1 MSKWTIYD
9 RNGKVLHESVTKYD
23 GDGNVVQ
30 QDTLE
35 MSGKWMGESCI
46 TVSFKAAYPIDFQ
59 IGDYIIYRGE
69 KYVMNYDPT
78 VVKKS
83 SRGSYGES
91 FVYDSVKFN
100 ALTYEL
106 TDMKFHDWVLSDNK
120 IHYSSLPNFSF
131 YAADMNDLADRL
143 QACADRWC
151 KDNGYKAEDYWV
163 FYTPGKSGDVNP
175 YDRTLAR
182 AKDISTDE
190 TFLNNILSKWKK
202 IYGDDGSKTERDDER
217 LDRTISIS
225 NQTVWQGLAL
235 FKSQFGLNFLTRGR
249 DVYVG
254 SAGIVASHIFKY
266 GKGNGLY
273 EVHRQADTNQ
283 KVVTR
288 LHAYGSSDNL
298 PTRYYAEM
306 DMEVFGNAVAVY
318 KGTDRFQV
326 GLDITYKAE
335 MYNRPLTGSDGMY
348 LISIKLGD
356 NEIKAR
362 VQGRLDNG
370 NTLVYAKC
378 ISGDTDADNNTDT
391 KTFNAFLSALSKGSK
406 VYITEGVNK
415 DLAPTGFLDY
425 SANQLPNNMAINNL
439 MLPGFPKYALSE
451 ICKSEYSSDKD
462 VTTYYIRKTP
472 TDEWVVLHTEPGNH
486 VVTFSTDRHD
496 PYIVSP
502 NAATLGYKDDDIFC
516 TEENDDNGLKK
527 VYPSVEELTE
537 ADAGI
542 SSSTDYVNTIVKADV
557 VKDNGVYPKKTGTGV
572 PGFTVTVK
580 NLGFNLHDA
589 IADAGGE
596 SCKLSMKDGF
606 CGGREFDVPS
616 VDHNDD
622 GTWTLHCK
630 RCPDSSLD
638 LYYPYSYDMSIGN
651 EAGKTTNAYQIC
663 PGDKYVLLGIS
674 IKNTNYIWA
683 ASRKLLRKAIH
694 WLCKNDYTRY
704 TYNPKID
711 EIYMA
716 RQDVVAQ
723 ASGGKIE
730 SLHDTLKEGGVL
742 WFQDDD
748 LMMDGKVYIDQLSI
762 KENGNNGIPTYDITL
777 RNEVQVG
784 TIERIQNKVD
794 SIANDVRTG
803 NIPSTTTPSQIEN
816 IAIALGEQ
824 KWLSKEHD
832 DEAAGKITFRKGIR
846 IGTDGSYEI
855 TEGGIAKLAGVV
867 ADYLR
872 SSDFAK
878 GTAAGL
884 DGTGYGLTK
893 ADGKYTLEIDNI
905 IVRLKMIIANLE
917 VHEMSY
923 IGGTIVMSPCGGR
936 IDMVEAYSAS
946 GSVPAEGQTAYYR
959 CYFLASDSDGRAVT
973 NKWAI
978 GQLAKCKTYDYDS
991 GSKVTNKDY
1000 WRLVVGVSAAPV
1012 TINGKSYHYIDL
1024 SNKSDVVTQIASD
1037 GDSYGIEG
1045 VWADSN
1051 GVPEAGDHVIG
1062 MGHLWDTDRQDVAI
1076 TSASGWVLY
1085 KRINSYDL
1093 ADGKI
1098 VNQFDIAR
1106 SIITTDHLTIRP
1118 YADTSDAQTLPCMRG
1133 TWDASKAYGH
1143 NDLVTYDGQLWLC
1156 TVAVPNT
1163 VTGEEPSL
1171 SSTKWALYVE
1181 RGYDGAEGKA
1191 YDIQFTVGGTPV
1203 STLNTDT
1210 LQATDGTV
1218 TLQANF
1224 LLNGKP
1230 YMAES
1235 AVIELLDKDGNVLQT
1250 VTGDD
1255 GVTTLY
1261 SVDGGNIYADDS
1273 MTGITTDGGNVMV
1286 DTDSEAQNDNGKVT
1300 LVAGARNINYDI
1312 KGASGTVNLPDGCK
1326 YIKCSYKK
1334 GNDTL
1339 CEKTLTLLRNG
1350 EKGEKGEQGVPGKNG
1365 ADGKDGKDGA
1375 DGQPGKNGA
1384 NGADGKDGNDGISY
1398 RLVRLDDTSA
1408 TLKKTNNG
1416 TYKLSFRL
1424 HYQAIKAVGSK
1435 ESVQSI
1441 KTLSYKADG
1450 ATAYTDKAV
1459 NGTSADVSG
1468 TGTKEYGVN
1477 DTVSNIISVR
1487 ATLTDGTLLYDTVPV
1502 VMEAGAMIH
1511 VDSELGKIT
1520 EAVSDNK
1527 GRIGALEIASDNI
1540 SLHVSNMMYGASH
1553 NLLYDTRFG
1562 KPLWIAENGSY
1573 KDTVLMGYG
1582 IRHRLVMNNNNVALD
1597 ANINTDYTV
1606 LHDGSASILAGA
1618 EGLTADAYLGYR
1630 YNIPIEAGKTYTA
1643 SVWVM
1648 TYDVSKVDSSG
1659 IGIEMHY
1666 STAVMARDLMDGS
1679 KYGSLKPTTNGAWQ
1693 RMTLTMQAPTTAKY
1707 LEVCFF
1713 VARNGWVYFSQP
1725 QVEAGDTATDWAVN
1739 ELDAQQRAGID
1750 LRQGEIALSA
1760 KTTKIMDD
1768 YGELIALFADGKIQA
1783 RYIDA
1788 QTIVAQGI
1796 KAQTIDCGN
1805 ATFSNVTVSGNIE
1818 ATGGNIAGFSI
1829 TSVGGTPTLKSRYL
1843 SLTPNHII
1851 FHDTNSQTYDYYANL
1866 GSENIPLALRA
1877 KSDEHYNTAL
1887 ELQAQSYTQG
1897 GGSTTYGGRT
1907 FAAMNQAIRAD
1918 SGHYA
1923 GFRRQVLNLD
1933 RSATIISNFVG
1944 TETGNYLAMSGCT
1957 FVAKDNVSGMEI
1969 TLPSAPENGTEYY
1982 FIKAQSNYFS
1992 ILANGTDTIFT
2003 QGNKVSGY
2011 PVGSYF
2017 GIRLTYY
2024 EGVWYLN
2031 YMNS

>member
-9 RNGKVLHESVTKYD
+9 KKGKELHESVTKYD
-23 GDGNVVQ
+23 GDGNVVR

-35 MSGKWMGESCI
+35 MSGKWMGESFV
-46 TVSFKAAYPIDFQ
+46 TVSFKSAYPIDFQ
-59 IGDYIIYRGE
+59 IGDYIMYRGE

-83 SRGSYGES
+83 SRGSYGEG

-106 TDMKFHDWVLSDNK
+106 TDMKFHDWVLSDNT

-151 KDNGYKAEDYWV
+151 KDNGYKTEDYWV
-163 FYTPGKSGDVNP
+163 FYTPGKSGDKNP
-175 YDRTLAR
+175 YDRTITR

-190 TFLNNILSKWKK
+190 TFLANILAKWKK
-202 IYGDDGSKTERDDER
+202 IYGDDGSKTERDGER

-235 FKSQFGLNFLTRGR
+235 FKSQFGLNFITRGR

-254 SAGIVASHIFKY
+254 SAGVVASHIFKY

-273 EVHRQADTNQ
+273 EVHRQADNNQ

-306 DMEVFGNAVAVY
+306 DMEVFGNALMVS
-318 KGTDRFQV
+318 KGTNYFQL
-326 GLDITYKAE
+326 GLDITYKAG
-335 MYNRPLTGSDGMY
+335 MYNRPLSGYDGMY

-362 VQGRLDNG
+362 VQGKTDNG
-370 NTLVYAKC
+370 KVLIYSQCV
-378 ISGDTDADNNTDT
+378 SGGTNEDNNTDT
-391 KTFNAFLSALSKGSK
+391 TTFNAFMSALAVGSK

-415 DLAPTGFLDY
+415 DLAPTGSLDY
-425 SANQLPNNMAINNL
+425 SANQLPDNMAINNL

-451 ICKSEYSSDKD
+451 ICKSEYDKDKD

-472 TDEWVVLHTEPGNH
+472 TDAWVELHTEPGSH
-486 VVTFSTDRHD
+486 VITFSTDRHD

-502 NAATLGYKDDDIFC
+502 NAETLGYKDDDIFC

-542 SSSTDYVNTIVKADV
+542 SSSTDYINTIVKADV
-557 VKDNGVYPKKTGTGV
+557 VKDNGVFPKKTGTSV
-572 PGFTVTVK
+572 PGFTVTLK

-616 VDHNDD
+616 VDKDTSADNV
-622 GTWTLHCK
+622 GGWILHCK
-630 RCPDSSLD
+630 RCPDNSLD

-663 PGDKYVLLGIS
+663 AGDKYVLLGIA
-674 IKNTNYIWA
+674 IKDTNYIWA

-716 RQDVVAQ
+716 RQDDEAQ
-723 ASGGKIE
+723 ASGGKTV
-730 SLHDTLKEGGVL
+730 SLHDTLKEGDVL

-748 LMMDGKVYIDQLSI
+748 LMMDGKVYIDQLNI
-762 KENGNNGIPTYDITL
+762 KENGNNGIPTYDVTL
-777 RNEVQVG
+777 RNDVQVG

-794 SIANDVRTG
+794 SIANDVRSG
-803 NIPSTTTPSQIEN
+803 NITSTTTPTQIEN

-824 KWLSKEHD
+824 NWLSKLHADTAQGVIEF
-832 DEAAGKITFRKGIR
+832 AKGLTV
-846 IGTDGSYEI
+846 GGSYEI

-893 ADGKYTLEIDNI
+893 DGNGKYTLEIDNI
-905 IVRLKMIIANLE
+905 IVRLKMVLAQLE

-936 IDMVEAYSAS
+936 IDIVEAYSAS
-946 GSVPAEGQTAYYR
+946 GGVPAVRQTAYYR

-973 NKWAI
+973 NKWAF
-978 GQLAKCKTYDYDS
+978 GQFARCKTYDYES

-1000 WRLVVGVSAAPV
+1000 WRLVVGVSSAPV
-1012 TINGKSYHYIDL
+1012 IINGKSYHYIDL
-1024 SNKSDVVTQIASD
+1024 SNKSGIVTLTASD
-1037 GDSYGIEG
+1037 GNSYGIEG
-1045 VWADSN
+1045 VSADSN
-1051 GVPEAGDHVIG
+1051 GAPAAGDTIVG
-1062 MGHLWDTDRQDVAI
+1062 MGHLWDVGRQDVAI

-1085 KRINSYDL
+1085 KGINSYDL

-1106 SIITTDHLTIRP
+1106 TIITTDHLTIRP
-1118 YADTSDAQTLPCMRG
+1118 YADTSDTQTLPCMRG
-1133 TWDASKAYGH
+1133 TWDVSKSYGH
-1143 NDLVTYDGQLWLC
+1143 NDLVTYDGQLWVC

-1163 VTGEEPSL
+1163 VTGEVPSL

-1191 YDIQFTVGGTPV
+1191 YDIQFVVGDTPI

-1210 LQATDGTV
+1210 LSATDGSV

-1235 AVIELLDKDGNVLQT
+1235 SVIELLDKDGNVLQT
-1250 VTGDD
+1250 ITGDD

-1273 MTGITTDGGNVMV
+1273 MTGISTDGGNVMV
-1286 DTDSEAQNDNGKVT
+1286 ETDSEAQNDNGKIT
-1300 LVAGARNINYDI
+1300 LVSGARSISYDI
-1312 KGASGTVNLPDGCK
+1312 KGASGTVNLPDDCK

-1350 EKGEKGEQGVPGKNG
+1350 E
-1365 ADGKDGKDGA
+1365 DGA
-1375 DGQPGKNGA
+1375 
-1384 NGADGKDGNDGISY
+1384 DGISY

-1408 TLKKTNNG
+1408 TLNKTNSG

-1424 HYQAIKAVGSK
+1424 HYQAIKSVGGK
-1435 ESVQSI
+1435 ESAVSI
-1441 KTLSYKADG
+1441 KTLSYKSDG
-1450 ATAYTDKAV
+1450 ATTYTDRAV
-1459 NGTSADVSG
+1459 GSTTATVSG
-1468 TGTKEYGVN
+1468 TGSKEYGVD

-1511 VDSELGKIT
+1511 VDNELGKIDA
-1520 EAVSDNK
+1520 AVTDNE
-1527 GRIGALEIASDNI
+1527 GRIGKLEVQSDE
-1540 SLHVSNMMYGASH
+1540 VSIKVRNMLYATSKNM
-1553 NLLYDTRFG
+1553 LYDTRFG
-1562 KPLWIAENGSY
+1562 KPLWITESGKY
-1573 KDTVLMGYG
+1573 VDCVLKGYG
-1582 IRHRLVMNNNNVALD
+1582 IRHRLVMNNNNVDLD
-1597 ANINTDYTV
+1597 ANINVDYSV
-1606 LHDGSASILAGA
+1606 LHDGTASILAGD
-1618 EGLTADAYLGYR
+1618 EGLTADAYLGFR
-1630 YNIPIEAGKTYTA
+1630 YNVPVTAGQTYTV

-1648 TYDVSKVDSSG
+1648 TYDVSKVDSG
-1659 IGIEMHY
+1659 IGMEMHY
-1666 STAVMARDLMDGS
+1666 STAVMARDITDGN
-1679 KYGSLKPTTNGAWQ
+1679 KYGSLKPATNGAWQ

-1713 VARNGWVYFSQP
+1713 VTRNGWVYFSQP
-1725 QVEAGDTATDWAVN
+1725 QVEAGEAATDWAVN
-1739 ELDAQQRAGID
+1739 ELDAQMAAGID
-1750 LRQGEIALSA
+1750 VREGEIILSA
-1760 KTTKIMDD
+1760 EKTYINDQ
-1768 YGELIALFADGKIQA
+1768 YGQTIALFADGKIKA
-1783 RYIDA
+1783 EYVEADKV
-1788 QTIVAQGI
+1788 VANGI
-1796 KAQTIDCGN
+1796 KSQTIDCGN
-1805 ATFSNVTVSGNIE
+1805 ATFNNVTVTGVIN
-1818 ATGGNIAGFSI
+1818 ATGGNIAGFEI
-1829 TSVGGTPTLKSRYL
+1829 TSVSGTPTLKSRYL
-1843 SLTPNHII
+1843 SLTPNYII
-1851 FHDTNSQTYDYYANL
+1851 FRDTNSSTYDYYADM
-1866 GSENIPLALRA
+1866 GSENIPMALRA
-1877 KSDEHYNTAL
+1877 KSDNHYNTAL
-1887 ELQAQSYTQG
+1887 ELQAEQYTAGNGTERYGSYVM
-1897 GGSTTYGGRT
+1897 
-1907 FAAMNQAIRAD
+1907 AAMNQAIRAD
-1918 SGHYA
+1918 SGHFA
-1923 GFRRQVLNLD
+1923 GFRRQVLALN
-1933 RSATIISNFVG
+1933 RSATIISNF
-1944 TETGNYLAMSGCT
+1944 ESQENGNYLAMSGCI
-1957 FVAKDNVSGMEI
+1957 FIAKDNVAGMEI
-1969 TLPSAPENGTEYY
+1969 TLPSAPEDGTEYY
-1982 FIKAQSNYFS
+1982 FVKAQSNNFT
-1992 ILANGTDTIFT
+1992 IKANNEKIYTHGSSVD
-2003 QGNKVSGY
+2003 SY
-2011 PVGSYF
+2011 SVGEYNTV
-2017 GIRLTYY
+2017 RLTYY
-2024 EGVWYLN
+2024 DGVWYLN

>member
-35 MSGKWMGESCI
+35 MSGKWMGESYI

-163 FYTPGKSGDVNP
+163 FYTPGKSGYVNP

-306 DMEVFGNAVAVY
+306 DMEVFGTAVAVY

-326 GLDITYKAE
+326 GLDITYKAA

-378 ISGDTDADNNTDT
+378 ISGDTDADNNTDA

-451 ICKSEYSSDKD
+451 ICKSEYSSNKD
-462 VTTYYIRKTP
+462 VTTYYIRKAP

-537 ADAGI
+537 VDAGI

-596 SCKLSMKDGF
+596 SCKISMKDGF

-616 VDHNDD
+616 VDHNAD

-674 IKNTNYIWA
+674 IKDTNYIWA

-832 DEAAGKITFRKGIR
+832 DEAEGKITFRKGIR
-846 IGTDGSYEI
+846 IGADGSYEI

-893 ADGKYTLEIDNI
+893 DGNGKYTLELDNI
-905 IVRLKMIIANLE
+905 IVRLKMVLAQLE

-936 IDMVEAYSAS
+936 IDIVEAYSAS
-946 GSVPAEGQTAYYR
+946 GGVPAVGQTAYYR

-973 NKWAI
+973 NKWAF
-978 GQLAKCKTYDYDS
+978 GQLARCKTYDYAS

-1024 SNKSDVVTQIASD
+1024 SNKTDIVSLTASD

-1045 VWADSN
+1045 VWANGN
-1051 GVPEAGDHVIG
+1051 GVPTAGDHVVG

-1085 KRINSYDL
+1085 KGINSYDL

-1143 NDLVTYDGQLWLC
+1143 NDLVTFDGQLWLC
-1156 TVAVPNT
+1156 TVAVPGT
-1163 VTGEEPSL
+1163 VTGEKPTL

-1210 LQATDGTV
+1210 LSATDGTV

-1250 VTGDD
+1250 ITGDD

-1261 SVDGGNIYADDS
+1261 SVEGGNIYADDS
-1273 MTGITTDGGNVMV
+1273 LTGISMDGGNVMI

-1300 LVAGARNINYDI
+1300 LVAGTRSISYDI

-1326 YIKCSYKK
+1326 YIKCSYTK
-1334 GNDTL
+1334 GGETL
-1339 CEKTLTLLRNG
+1339 CAKTLTLLRNG
-1350 EKGEKGEQGVPGKNG
+1350 EQGEQGVPGKNG

-1384 NGADGKDGNDGISY
+1384 DGISY
-1398 RLVRLDDTSA
+1398 RIVRLDDTTA
-1408 TLKKTNNG
+1408 TLAKTNNG

-1424 HYQAIKAVGSK
+1424 HYQAVKATGSK
-1435 ESVQSI
+1435 ESAQTI
-1441 KTLSYKADG
+1441 KTLGYKADG
-1450 ATAYTDKAV
+1450 ATTYTDNLVMSTTA
-1459 NGTSADVSG
+1459 TVSG
-1468 TGTKEYGVN
+1468 QGKKEYGVD

-1502 VMEAGAMIH
+1502 TMEAGAMLY
-1511 VDSELGKIT
+1511 VDNELGKIDA
-1520 EAVSDNK
+1520 AVTDNE

-1540 SLHVSNMMYGASH
+1540 SMHVSNMMFGVCK
-1553 NLLYDTRFG
+1553 NMLYDSAMKRA
-1562 KPLWIAENGSY
+1562 LWLASSDGSY
-1573 KDTVLMGYG
+1573 KDTVLMAYG
-1582 IRHRLVMNNNNVALD
+1582 IRHREVMNNLDTNNDQYIQVSTYSVHEGIPSVHVAR
-1597 ANINTDYTV
+1597 
-1606 LHDGSASILAGA
+1606 S
-1618 EGLTADAYLGYR
+1618 GLTADAYLGYR
-1630 YNIPIEAGKTYTA
+1630 YNIPIESGKTYTA

-1648 TYDVSKVDSSG
+1648 TEYPDG
-1659 IGIEMHY
+1659 IDAGGATIEIHY
-1666 STAVMARDLMDGS
+1666 STAVGARDISNADGGY
-1679 KYGSLKPTTNGAWQ
+1679 KAVGIKTLTKNVWQ
-1693 RMTLTMQAPTTAKY
+1693 RIEVTLQAPSGAKY
-1707 LEVCFF
+1707 AEVCFF
-1713 VARNGWVYFSQP
+1713 LQRNGDVYFSQP
-1725 QVEAGDTATDWAVN
+1725 QFEVGDKASSWSLN

-1750 LRQGEIALSA
+1750 LRQGEIVLSA
-1760 KTTKIMDD
+1760 EKTYINDQ
-1768 YGELIALFADGKIQA
+1768 YGQTIALFDDGKIKA
-1783 RYIDA
+1783 EYVEADKV
-1788 QTIVAQGI
+1788 VADGI

-1829 TSVGGTPTLKSRYL
+1829 TSVDGTPTLKSRYL
-1843 SLTPNHII
+1843 TLTPNYII
-1851 FHDTNSQTYDYYANL
+1851 FRDTNSQTYDYYANL

-1877 KSDEHYNTAL
+1877 KSDEHFNTAL
-1887 ELQAQSYTQG
+1887 ELQAHSYTQG
-1897 GGSTTYGGRT
+1897 GGRTMYGGRT

-1933 RSATIISNFVG
+1933 RSATIISDFVG

-1957 FVAKDNVSGMEI
+1957 FVAKDNVSGMQI
-1969 TLPSAPENGTEYY
+1969 TLPSAPEDGTEYY
-1982 FIKAQSNYFS
+1982 FIKAQSNNFS
-1992 ILANGTDTIFT
+1992 LLANGNDTIYT
-2003 QGNKVSGY
+2003 QGKTVKEYS
-2011 PVGSYF
+2011 VGSYN

>member
-35 MSGKWMGESCI
+35 MSGKWMGESYI

-306 DMEVFGNAVAVY
+306 DMEVFGTAVAVN

-326 GLDITYKAE
+326 GLDITYKAA

-362 VQGRLDNG
+362 VQGMLDNG

-378 ISGDTDADNNTDT
+378 ISGDTDADNNTDA

-462 VTTYYIRKTP
+462 ITTYYIRKTP
-472 TDEWVVLHTEPGNH
+472 TDEWIVLHTEPGNH

-674 IKNTNYIWA
+674 IKETNYIWA

-832 DEAAGKITFRKGIR
+832 DTAEGIIDFLKGIK
-846 IGTDGSYEI
+846 IGGRPLSELFLSKEHDDTA
-855 TEGGIAKLAGVV
+855 EGNIGFGKDVKINGQLTG
-867 ADYLR
+867 DNIR
-872 SSDFAK
+872 SSAFNS
-878 GTAAGL
+878 GMQ
-884 DGTGYGLTK
+884 DGVGFRMMY
-893 ADGKYTLEIDNI
+893 DGKESWLEIDKLTVRMRAVFQALDVRKAEFSAGNLNLTGAGARIVAVADVDEDGKLYNGYPARFFNI
-905 IVRLKMIIANLE
+905 A
-917 VHEMSY
+917 
-923 IGGTIVMSPCGGR
+923 GTWITDNQLALYVT
-936 IDMVEAYSAS
+936 DK
-946 GSVPAEGQTAYYR
+946 TATSNATIKARR
-959 CYFLASDSDGRAVT
+959 CYFEADDGERRTHNLFHVGDMVMCQTFNLAEGVYQNVK
-973 NKWAI
+973 NK
-978 GQLAKCKTYDYDS
+978 Y
-991 GSKVTNKDY
+991 Y
-1000 WRLVVGVSAAPV
+1000 WRTCVRTGDAVKVGDKV
-1012 TINGKSYHYIDL
+1012 YHYIDL
-1024 SNKSDVVTQIASD
+1024 YTDDEEGSVYLEYNGKTYAEPPSDPDNAND
-1037 GDSYGIEG
+1037 L
-1045 VWADSN
+1045 
-1051 GVPEAGDHVIG
+1051 PEAGDEVVQLG
-1062 MGHLWDTDRQDVAI
+1062 NFYETDRQNALSLVAVGSAPKIALYTNICEYYPLSSRCVMILCPTGSYINTNFLYLTTDKSKTFAEVLKEMEDGITNNKNAI
-1076 TSASGWVLY
+1076 TDINVTANGVSSRVSSVEEGLESANSKIQQMPDEITASVTESVNGELKRSGLSITPDGIEADAKKFTFVNSEKGTPYIKIGVEADTGLPYLIFCDANGKPAYNLGFTGLSQIAQSAHKRGWGRGMYYTQCYAPGTTVSLY
-1085 KRINSYDL
+1085 DIAPGLPRPQDAWWRYDPAYIIGSDGKRIYVPSGAEDAKDKVYVSPSEDSEGLPVTEML
-1093 ADGKI
+1093 ADGWYLFYVSSGYI
-1098 VNQFDIAR
+1098 SED
-1106 SIITTDHLTIRP
+1106 
-1118 YADTSDAQTLPCMRG
+1118 YGG
-1133 TWDASKAYGH
+1133 TKVRIQRVTYGVFLIQGGKMLKNIGGKDASGKNQGIVI
-1143 NDLVTYDGQLWLC
+1143 DMGEMVTNGIQ
-1156 TVAVPNT
+1156 AT
-1163 VTGEEPSL
+1163 VT
-1171 SSTKWALYVE
+1171 
-1181 RGYDGAEGKA
+1181 DGVASDMETAVAIDNDG
-1191 YDIQFTVGGTPV
+1191 
-1203 STLNTDT
+1203 STLT
-1210 LQATDGTV
+1210 
-1218 TLQANF
+1218 F
-1224 LLNGKP
+1224 
-1230 YMAES
+1230 
-1235 AVIELLDKDGNVLQT
+1235 
-1250 VTGDD
+1250 
-1255 GVTTLY
+1255 
-1261 SVDGGNIYADDS
+1261 
-1273 MTGITTDGGNVMV
+1273 
-1286 DTDSEAQNDNGKVT
+1286 
-1300 LVAGARNINYDI
+1300 
-1312 KGASGTVNLPDGCK
+1312 
-1326 YIKCSYKK
+1326 
-1334 GNDTL
+1334 
-1339 CEKTLTLLRNG
+1339 
-1350 EKGEKGEQGVPGKNG
+1350 
-1365 ADGKDGKDGA
+1365 
-1375 DGQPGKNGA
+1375 
-1384 NGADGKDGNDGISY
+1384 
-1398 RLVRLDDTSA
+1398 
-1408 TLKKTNNG
+1408 
-1416 TYKLSFRL
+1416 
-1424 HYQAIKAVGSK
+1424 K
-1435 ESVQSI
+1435 E
-1441 KTLSYKADG
+1441 
-1450 ATAYTDKAV
+1450 
-1459 NGTSADVSG
+1459 
-1468 TGTKEYGVN
+1468 
-1477 DTVSNIISVR
+1477 
-1487 ATLTDGTLLYDTVPV
+1487 
-1502 VMEAGAMIH
+1502 
-1511 VDSELGKIT
+1511 
-1520 EAVSDNK
+1520 
-1527 GRIGALEIASDNI
+1527 
-1540 SLHVSNMMYGASH
+1540 
-1553 NLLYDTRFG
+1553 
-1562 KPLWIAENGSY
+1562 
-1573 KDTVLMGYG
+1573 
-1582 IRHRLVMNNNNVALD
+1582 
-1597 ANINTDYTV
+1597 
-1606 LHDGSASILAGA
+1606 
-1618 EGLTADAYLGYR
+1618 
-1630 YNIPIEAGKTYTA
+1630 
-1643 SVWVM
+1643 
-1648 TYDVSKVDSSG
+1648 
-1659 IGIEMHY
+1659 
-1666 STAVMARDLMDGS
+1666 
-1679 KYGSLKPTTNGAWQ
+1679 
-1693 RMTLTMQAPTTAKY
+1693 
-1707 LEVCFF
+1707 
-1713 VARNGWVYFSQP
+1713 
-1725 QVEAGDTATDWAVN
+1725 
-1739 ELDAQQRAGID
+1739 
-1750 LRQGEIALSA
+1750 
-1760 KTTKIMDD
+1760 
-1768 YGELIALFADGKIQA
+1768 
-1783 RYIDA
+1783 
-1788 QTIVAQGI
+1788 
-1796 KAQTIDCGN
+1796 
-1805 ATFSNVTVSGNIE
+1805 VTV
-1818 ATGGNIAGFSI
+1818 
-1829 TSVGGTPTLKSRYL
+1829 
-1843 SLTPNHII
+1843 
-1851 FHDTNSQTYDYYANL
+1851 
-1866 GSENIPLALRA
+1866 
-1877 KSDEHYNTAL
+1877 
-1887 ELQAQSYTQG
+1887 
-1897 GGSTTYGGRT
+1897 
-1907 FAAMNQAIRAD
+1907 
-1918 SGHYA
+1918 
-1923 GFRRQVLNLD
+1923 
-1933 RSATIISNFVG
+1933 
-1944 TETGNYLAMSGCT
+1944 
-1957 FVAKDNVSGMEI
+1957 
-1969 TLPSAPENGTEYY
+1969 
-1982 FIKAQSNYFS
+1982 
-1992 ILANGTDTIFT
+1992 
-2003 QGNKVSGY
+2003 
-2011 PVGSYF
+2011 
-2017 GIRLTYY
+2017 
-2024 EGVWYLN
+2024 
-2031 YMNS
+2031 